1 MSDVIEG
8 KNPVLEAL
16 KAGRPLHKILL
27 ASTIGQNSSVAEILY
42 LARSQ
47 GVPVEHVSK
56 EALNRLSQTA
66 AHQGV
71 IAYGASKDC
80 VALEDLLDISQRK
93 KEPPLYCILDGI
105 EDPHNFG
112 SIIRSADASGIHG
125 IVIRSRRAVGLTAA
139 VSKASAGA
147 IEYVPVAMV
156 SNISQ
161 AIEKLKRN
169 GVWIIGVD
177 TDGEIEYSKADFT
190 LPIAIV
196 IGSEGKG
203 ISDLVKKNCDYLV
216 SIPMKGKITSLN
228 ASVAAALAMYEAFNQ
243 RKQL

>member
-27 ASTIGQNSSVAEILY
+27 ASTIGQHSAVAEILY
-42 LARSQ
+42 LSRSL
-47 GVPVEHVSK
+47 GVPVEYVSK

-71 IAYGASKDC
+71 MAYAEFEGYL
-80 VALEDLLDISQRK
+80 ALEDLLDISQRK
-93 KEPPLYCILDGI
+93 EEAPLYCILDGI
-105 EDPHNFG
+105 EDPQNFG

-125 IVIRSRRAVGLTAA
+125 IVIRSRRAVGLTAS

-147 IEYVPVAMV
+147 VEYVPVAMV
-156 SNISQ
+156 PNISN

-169 GVWIIGVD
+169 GVWVIGVD
-177 TDGEIEYSKADFT
+177 ADGEMEYRKADFT
-190 LPIAIV
+190 LATALV
-196 IGSEGKG
+196 IGGEGKG
-203 ISDLVKKNCDYLV
+203 ISDLVKKNCDYLI

-228 ASVAAALAMYEAFNQ
+228 ASVAAALVMFEAFKQ
-243 RKQL
+243 RKQ